1 MTNWHSND
9 SRSQIGTDSNHTM
22 ERENLPDDLLV
33 DLVKRA
39 SLFEL
44 LQDGPCEAKDL
55 VENLDVSRSTLHR
68 TTRSFA
74 ENGLLRES
82 DAGFELTGF
91 GRSVADEV
99 IRFRSG
105 VASANKLEEFLNTVE
120 VTEVDVP
127 TERFSDADVIHP
139 KPRQPHFAVKR
150 IIELIEQ
157 SESVRMFS
165 SIISPF
171 YVDVAYREMMDG
183 TEIDVVF
190 DRQVI
195 NIIASEY
202 ADRATEAART
212 GMFGISVRDE
222 IPFELFVFDDC
233 IGMAAHDDNGIAR
246 VFVETDSSEAIE
258 WAEDV
263 YESYR
268 DAAERVDLS
277 SF

>member
-1 MTNWHSND
+1 MTNRRSND
-9 SRSQIGTDSNHTM
+9 SRTRSRTDSNHTM
-22 ERENLPDDLLV
+22 ERETLPDKLLV
-33 DLVKRA
+33 DVVKRA

-44 LQDGPCEAKDL
+44 LHHGPREAKDL
-55 VENLDVSRSTLHR
+55 VENLDMSRSTLHR
-68 TTRSFA
+68 TTRSFV
-74 ENGLLRES
+74 ESGLLRES

-99 IRFRSG
+99 TQFRSR

-120 VTEVDVP
+120 ATEVDVP

-171 YVDVAYREMMDG
+171 YVDVAYREIMDG

-190 DRQVI
+190 DQQVI
-195 NIIASEY
+195 DIIASEY

-212 GMFGISVRDE
+212 GMFEISVRDE
-222 IPFELFVFDDC
+222 LPFELFVFDDR

-246 VFVETDSSEAIE
+246 VFVEADSPEAIE

-263 YESYR
+263 YQSYR
-268 DAAERVDLS
+268 DAADRIDLS